1 MTVDLYMLCDRPV
14 MSVDEWQTAIDKLGF
29 DLTLPMSLNVATATG
44 ALTARWRGEPVVF
57 EFSAFPYQEIEEGNS
72 GLDFE
77 RTWPN
82 AYVMYT
88 GSSFVGC
95 AGVIIAG
102 AALVHCTGGR
112 LFDPQDSL
120 ILKPDEA
127 VRYAK
132 ETEAQILAIQRSA
145 HH

>member
-1 MTVDLYMLCDRPV
+1 MPTP
-14 MSVDEWQTAIDKLGF
+14 I
-29 DLTLPMSLNVATATG
+29 G
-44 ALTARWRGEPVVF
+44 ALTASWRGEPVVF
-57 EFSAFPYQEIEEGNS
+57 EFSALPYHEIEESNLD
-72 GLDFE
+72 LDFE
-77 RTWPN
+77 RTGPN

-95 AGVIIAG
+95 AGAIIAG

-112 LFDPQDSL
+112 PFAPRDCL

-132 ETEAQILAIQRSA
+132 ETEVRILALQRSA